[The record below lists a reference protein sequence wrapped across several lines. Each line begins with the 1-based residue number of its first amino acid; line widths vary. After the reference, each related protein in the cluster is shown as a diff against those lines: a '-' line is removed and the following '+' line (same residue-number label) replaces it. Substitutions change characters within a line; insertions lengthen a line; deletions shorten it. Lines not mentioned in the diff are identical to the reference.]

1 MRHDLLGITPPL
13 LIGTRIRSNN
23 LGTGTIII
31 PSHRLLNTDWP
42 HEDNDVA
49 VAWDHPV
56 GSESWIDP
64 KRLFRVHF
72 IFFATQ

>member
-1 MRHDLLGITPPL
+1 MRL
-13 LIGTRIRSNN
+13 LIGTRVKSDRLS
-23 LGTGTIII
+23 TGTIIY

-42 HEDNDVA
+42 HENTDVA

-64 KRLFRVHF
+64 KRLFIV
-72 IFFATQ
+72 Q